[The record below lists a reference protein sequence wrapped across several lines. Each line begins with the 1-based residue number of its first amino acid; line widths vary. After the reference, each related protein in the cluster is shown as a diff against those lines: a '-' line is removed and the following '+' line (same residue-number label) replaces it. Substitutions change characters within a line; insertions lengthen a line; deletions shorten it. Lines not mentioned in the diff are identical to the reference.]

1 MCYARAC
8 RHAASVEV
16 VKSPTHLLPFFA
28 GFGPAI
34 LLRCTSQH
42 MSRRLDPPRSV
53 EQGGAGG
60 GVGSFLSSVA
70 ALSFGGWGATLNA
83 GASPSRSPSPPAR
96 RARRSSGWDDSTA
109 PEERPRSQVLTTR
122 RAPRIAPL
130 DAPPPLA
137 RARTAGQAQQ
147 PELMQS
153 PYAVLSAA
161 AQAQTHLS
169 GPRLSALASPRHS
182 AASRPSSSV
191 ARAPLPRKQRDDVSV
206 RGVSRG
212 SVEYSPAPQQP
223 PPAAQRPPFQP
234 PAHLPAPPPTP
245 PQRWLSPPRQM
256 VADDTASAAVSAV
269 GAVPLPEASQ
279 ADDLRDDCGGGA
291 AEPPGVAMR
300 HDDVALEAAAPAEEE
315 QLDGWALL
323 FGAAGETVQ
332 SRCASDAGATQVIVD
347 VTHQPVA
354 LLRWLR
360 RSQMAAGAAS
370 LNSTGRGG
378 SPPVMPRGT
387 YPGRSGSPSRNM
399 YRLAATPAANILAST
414 LATGDG
420 DPPSW
425 HWLTPGQATALRLFT
440 AAQAPHLLLLGGPS
454 SGKSWALSAMA
465 ATYASR
471 ARAAVPQSGGSGQD
485 HTLRRTAPQPQSRAA
500 SSRGSPSGAGARF
513 VLCCAPTA
521 ALAYRT
527 FGPASASPP
536 VVVMSVAAALAKAA
550 TSRSWLAGADAVL
563 VDNALEPLSPQAASS
578 LASLLV
584 ATSSARA
591 TMRRPA
597 PVIVLAGDP
606 GDGRGVCA
614 DAPWGYA
621 TSCPEVASC
630 LDLTRARGHH
640 TGVDVTARGCA
651 ALMLTSSPGHGVFS
665 PTDTAAVTH
674 LARWLTAAHALR
686 RAAAPHDEART
697 HIDTLRALLPAAATQ
712 HPAVTLTWGP
722 RLSAEVVQPQRR
734 GAVPLPHPCVDLAW
748 ADSGSRQRDKGGS
761 TQPPA
766 NSPGAKAAASAA
778 WDAMPVPL
786 RRCAGDG
793 SLLLGGDVAPGDVVF
808 ACAPL
813 QGQLQHSTGKA
824 GAPRPK
830 VMVPP
835 GALGTVTAVTAAPS
849 GQWAETV
856 SVAFHIAPPPQQP
869 PASSAQSSAAAAP
882 AGLRRRGWTTA
893 VCQVGVRSTAA
904 FPFSARHSVAMSG
917 VRPGVATGI
926 YLPLLPLVTLHMGG
940 DASHEDV
947 DTASLAQLLQSA
959 AASGG
964 DPAMVSGCHVD
975 VDGCRALGHM
985 AAALLPACVTSLTV
999 REAAAASDGDGDD
1012 GPLAALAAAAA
1023 AAHRC
1028 LFGPCMDVTPVP
1040 AVSPSTPQALPPPR
1054 AALPPVVVAPVIEL
1068 PSPPPPPLAQ
1078 MLPRAPAPARAT
1090 PPPAL
1095 VTVPVTDE
1103 VAAGASSEEDKAA
1116 ALATAVRTV
1125 QLLHHLHT
1133 ARSALVASLDAT
1145 MSPRGTGQAGG
1156 RDSVPK
1162 TPRFAAE
1169 LAIPA
1174 FVPPQPQPPAPP
1186 QPQPPAPAP
1195 APTPRPAPQAALPP
1209 GWSAEPLAYLQAPGT
1224 SQAAI
1229 LSAVEHAG
1237 PSPFDAIRAAAAAAG
1252 EEGAAAVRNMLRRAE
1267 ERAATNTSPSRK

>member
-1 MCYARAC
+1 
-8 RHAASVEV
+8 
-16 VKSPTHLLPFFA
+16 
-28 GFGPAI
+28 
-34 LLRCTSQH
+34 

-137 RARTAGQAQQ
+137 RARTAGQSQQ
-147 PELMQS
+147 PELVAS
-153 PYAVLSAA
+153 PYAVRSAA
-161 AQAQTHLS
+161 AQPQTHLS

-182 AASRPSSSV
+182 VASRPSSSV
-191 ARAPLPRKQRDDVSV
+191 ARVPVARKQRDDVSV

-212 SVEYSPAPQQP
+212 SVEYSAAPPQP

-234 PAHLPAPPPTP
+234 PVHLPAPPPTP

-256 VADDTASAAVSAV
+256 VADDTASAAVSAN
-269 GAVPLPEASQ
+269 VPMPSPEASQ

-300 HDDVALEAAAPAEEE
+300 HDDVAPEPAPAEEEEE

-332 SRCASDAGATQVIVD
+332 TRCASDAGATQVIVD
-347 VTHQPVA
+347 VTHQPAA

-370 LNSTGRGG
+370 LTSTGRGG

-387 YPGRSGSPSRNM
+387 YPGRSSSPSRNNN
-399 YRLAATPAANILAST
+399 RFAATPAANTLAST

-425 HWLTPGQATALRLFT
+425 QWLTPGQATALRLFT
-440 AAQAPHLLLLGGPS
+440 AAQAPHLLLLGGPG

-465 ATYASR
+465 ATYAFR

-485 HTLRRTAPQPQSRAA
+485 HALRRTAPQPQSRGA

-521 ALAYRT
+521 PLAYRT

-536 VVVMSVAAALAKAA
+536 VVVMSIAAALAKAA

-563 VDNALEPLSPQAASS
+563 VDNALGPLSPQAASS
-578 LASLLV
+578 LASLLT
-584 ATSSARA
+584 ATSAARA

-597 PVIVLAGDP
+597 PVFVLAGDP
-606 GDGRGVCA
+606 GDGRGVYA

-640 TGVDVTARGCA
+640 TAVDDTARGCA
-651 ALMLTSSPGHGVFS
+651 ALMLTSAPGHGVFA
-665 PTDTAAVTH
+665 PTDTAAVAH
-674 LARWLTAAHALR
+674 LARWLAAAHALR
-686 RAAAPHDEART
+686 RAAVPDDDAGT
-697 HIDTLRALLPAAATQ
+697 HVDALRALLPAAAT
-712 HPAVTLTWGP
+712 PNRAGVTLTWGP
-722 RLSAEVVQPQRR
+722 RLSADVAQPQRR

-761 TQPPA
+761 SQPPT

-793 SLLLGGDVAPGDVVF
+793 TLLLGGDVAPGDVVF

-813 QGQLQHSTGKA
+813 LGQLQHSTGRA

-830 VMVPP
+830 VMVSP

-849 GQWAETV
+849 GQWAESVT
-856 SVAFHIAPPPQQP
+856 VAFHIAPPPQQP
-869 PASSAQSSAAAAP
+869 PASSAQTSAATAA
-882 AGLRRRGWTTA
+882 GVRRRGWTTA
-893 VCQVGVRSTAA
+893 VCQVAVRSTAA

-959 AASGG
+959 SAGGG
-964 DPAMVSGCHVD
+964 DDPTMVSGCHVD
-975 VDGCRALGHM
+975 VDSCRALGHM
-985 AAALLPACVTSLTV
+985 AAAVLPASVTSLAV
-999 REAAAASDGDGDD
+999 REAAASGDGDGDS
-1012 GPLAALAAAAA
+1012 PLAALAAAAA

-1028 LFGPCMDVTPVP
+1028 LFGPGMDVTPVP

-1054 AALPPVVVAPVIEL
+1054 AALPPVVAVPAIEL
-1068 PSPPPPPLAQ
+1068 PLPPPPPPPLAQ
-1078 MLPRAPAPARAT
+1078 TLPRAPAAARPAA
-1090 PPPAL
+1090 PPAL
-1095 VTVPVTDE
+1095 VTVPAADD
-1103 VAAGASSEEDKAA
+1103 VATASTGEEDKAA